1 MPQFMPQ
8 FDSEAE
14 KQAKQFVEKLKQKF
28 IDAEN
33 GQQFTF
39 LLVGK
44 TGVGKSSTINTLIGK
59 EIAPVGDYEPTTME
73 IKNYERNMNG
83 VEIIVT
89 DTPGLCDELEEAGND
104 YKYLEMMRSQ
114 VNKIDSMWFVTRLD
128 DTRVSTDEKKGIK
141 LISEGFKA
149 KIWEQAII
157 VFTFADNLSRE
168 KYPIA
173 LEKRTELIRKEI
185 AKYAGVA
192 IANNVPAVAVTNS
205 NIFTPDGNKWLGE
218 LFTQVYCRLSE
229 EGIAPFLMS
238 TVDRIKAPEKEI
250 VEKIVYVP
258 SSPPPTKPT
267 YDQDIELTPKQAAL
281 IQNKTVY
288 VLAGTVVYAG
298 MGAAIGSVAGPVGA
312 AIGGTIGAMMGF
324 FEAVSRVAD

>member
-1 MPQFMPQ
+1 
-8 FDSEAE
+8 
-14 KQAKQFVEKLKQKF
+14 
-28 IDAEN
+28 
-33 GQQFTF
+33 
-39 LLVGK
+39 
-44 TGVGKSSTINTLIGK
+44 
-59 EIAPVGDYEPTTME
+59 
-73 IKNYERNMNG
+73 
-83 VEIIVT
+83 
-89 DTPGLCDELEEAGND
+89 
-104 YKYLEMMRSQ
+104 
-114 VNKIDSMWFVTRLD
+114 MWFVTRLD

-218 LFTQVYCRLSE
+218 LFTQVYRRLSE

-238 TVDRIKAPEKEI
+238 TVDRIKTPEKEI
-250 VEKIVYVP
+250 VEKIKEVAGEIVGVP
-258 SSPPPTKPT
+258 SSSLPTKPS
-267 YDQDIELTPKQAAL
+267 YDQDIELTRQQVEL
-281 IQNKTVY
+281 IQNKTLST
-288 VLAGTVVYAG
+288 LANTLVYAG
-298 MGAAIGSVAGPVGA
+298 TGALIGSVAGPVGA
-312 AIGGTIGAMMGF
+312 AIGGGVGGALGIMASIF
-324 FEAVSRVAD
+324 SW

>member
-1 MPQFMPQ
+1 
-8 FDSEAE
+8 
-14 KQAKQFVEKLKQKF
+14 
-28 IDAEN
+28 
-33 GQQFTF
+33 
-39 LLVGK
+39 
-44 TGVGKSSTINTLIGK
+44 
-59 EIAPVGDYEPTTME
+59 ME
-73 IKNYERNMNG
+73 IKTYECNMNG

-89 DTPGLCDELEEAGND
+89 DTPGLCDELEETGND

-157 VFTFADNLSRE
+157 VFTFSDNLNRE

-192 IANNVPAVAVTNS
+192 IANNIPAVAVS
-205 NIFTPDGNKWLGE
+205 NENIYTPDGNKWLGE
-218 LFTQVYCRLSE
+218 LFIQVCCRLSKE
-229 EGIAPFLMS
+229 SFAPFLMS
-238 TVDRIKAPEKEI
+238 RVDRIQAPEKEI
-250 VEKIVYVP
+250 VKVEVEKIVYVP

-267 YDQDIELTPKQAAL
+267 YDQDIELTPRQAKL
-281 IQNKTVY
+281 LQNKTLDTFANTVFS
-288 VLAGTVVYAG
+288 AGVWALV
-298 MGAAIGSVAGPVGA
+298 GSAFGPVGA
-312 AIGGTIGAMMGF
+312 AVGGAVGGAIGFM
-324 FEAVSRVAD
+324 EAIFHW